1 MSRHEKCTAKTESIK
16 TGTLTLTGTLV
27 FGLTAKT
34 VPNSSDFSPTPKNMK
49 IFDREKLSK

>member
-27 FGLTAKT
+27 FGLTAKK
-34 VPNSSDFSPTPKNMK
+34 SEQDFSPTPKNMK
-49 IFDREKLSK
+49 IFDREKVSK

>member
-1 MSRHEKCTAKTESIK
+1 MPMSRHEKCTAKTESIK

-34 VPNSSDFSPTPKNMK
+34 VPK
-49 IFDREKLSK
+49 